1 LFQRSRVL
9 GRYDA
14 EYVRCGQCGFVQTI
28 DPVWLAEA
36 YDEAVVS
43 TDIGSVFRCDELS
56 KIAKTLL
63 HAFFD
68 PRARCVDYGGGY
80 GLFVRR
86 MRDLGYDFRWYD
98 KYCRNL
104 FANGF
109 AADLA
114 TGERFELLTA
124 FEVFEHL
131 PDPWTDIRRMAALS
145 ENVFFTTEL
154 LPTPA
159 PAIADWWYYLPQ
171 HGQHIAFYTR
181 RSLEVIAEKLDAHL
195 CSAGALHLITRYPR
209 SERLFAFLT
218 RRHVAETFDFLKR
231 RPSLLF
237 ADFEA
242 AKAALSAP
250 VSSVPNARAD
260 EPGPSTRPSPQ
271 RVRS

>member
-1 LFQRSRVL
+1 ML

-14 EYVRCGQCGFVQTI
+14 DYVRCDHCGFVQTV

-68 PRARCVDYGGGY
+68 PRARCLDYGGGY

-104 FANGF
+104 FAVGF
-109 AADLA
+109 DTDLA

-131 PDPWTDIRRMAALS
+131 PDPWTEIRRMAELS
-145 ENVFFTTEL
+145 DNIFFTTEL
-154 LPTPA
+154 VPTPDA
-159 PAIADWWYYLPQ
+159 GDRRLVVLP
-171 HGQHIAFYTR
+171 
-181 RSLEVIAEKLDAHL
+181 
-195 CSAGALHLITRYPR
+195 AGARPAHRVLHAPLARGHRREARRAP
-209 SERLFAFLT
+209 LQ
-218 RRHVAETFDFLKR
+218 RRHDASDHQASAIGTALRFPHAQAR
-231 RPSLLF
+231 G
-237 ADFEA
+237 ADLRLSEA
-242 AKAALSAP
+242 APKPALPATS
-250 VSSVPNARAD
+250 R
-260 EPGPSTRPSPQ
+260 RQ
-271 RVRS
+271 KRH